1 MDLKAVT
8 HPNCGSTGDNC
19 SQSAQIRALPRR
31 LLGRLYLLA
40 AIVAVETVL
49 VGGVLRLIEVKAVLH
64 LHPAPFAI
72 VSFAVFL
79 GFGHSWLKAQR
90 ESLPFGFKFLGGH
103 ILCVAGAVCFRVLTA
118 LPGAGIPFSHAS
130 LFAAD
135 ATLLL
140 SVVPLALAC
149 VPLRTWIGAF
159 RATSPLWIYAALTGA
174 LAVVLRDPLYSLWRA
189 PATGPGH
196 FLQMASF
203 RSLRLVLGFFVP
215 GLIADAATFTIG
227 TPRFLVQVRA
237 ACSGIEGMGL
247 ILAFTSFWLW
257 YFRKEIRFP
266 QALVLIPC
274 ALGCIWLLNIGR
286 LAALI
291 LIGDSVSPE
300 VAMVGFHSLAGW
312 IVFTAV
318 ALAFSIAMQRLSWV
332 RKRSP
337 VLCPAGYF
345 PQGTAETRAGASVD
359 LREQRGESPAI
370 RAYLIPFLAILAASF
385 VSRAASGSFEWLYPL
400 RFVAAAIAIWR
411 FWPELKKLDWRI
423 GWIAP
428 ATGVAVFLVWVA
440 PSWWAHQPSASPIG
454 PALAALSLLARVVWI
469 AFRVAAA
476 AITVPIAE
484 ELAFRGYLARRVV
497 DREFDRVSFSRLSI
511 VPVVVSSAA
520 FGLMHGQHWMV
531 GTVAGLAYAF
541 ALRWRGRMGDA
552 VAAHAISNL
561 LLAAWVLGCGD
572 WAQW

>member
-1 MDLKAVT
+1 
-8 HPNCGSTGDNC
+8 
-19 SQSAQIRALPRR
+19 
-31 LLGRLYLLA
+31 
-40 AIVAVETVL
+40 
-49 VGGVLRLIEVKAVLH
+49 
-64 LHPAPFAI
+64 
-72 VSFAVFL
+72 
-79 GFGHSWLKAQR
+79 
-90 ESLPFGFKFLGGH
+90 
-103 ILCVAGAVCFRVLTA
+103 
-118 LPGAGIPFSHAS
+118 
-130 LFAAD
+130 
-135 ATLLL
+135 
-140 SVVPLALAC
+140 
-149 VPLRTWIGAF
+149 
-159 RATSPLWIYAALTGA
+159 
-174 LAVVLRDPLYSLWRA
+174 
-189 PATGPGH
+189 
-196 FLQMASF
+196 
-203 RSLRLVLGFFVP
+203 
-215 GLIADAATFTIG
+215 
-227 TPRFLVQVRA
+227 
-237 ACSGIEGMGL
+237 
-247 ILAFTSFWLW
+247 
-257 YFRKEIRFP
+257 
-266 QALVLIPC
+266 
-274 ALGCIWLLNIGR
+274 
-286 LAALI
+286 
-291 LIGDSVSPE
+291 
-300 VAMVGFHSLAGW
+300 
-312 IVFTAV
+312 
-318 ALAFSIAMQRLSWV
+318 
-332 RKRSP
+332 
-337 VLCPAGYF
+337 
-345 PQGTAETRAGASVD
+345 VD

-454 PALAALSLLARVVWI
+454 PALAALSLPARVVWI